1 MSELWD
7 KLERAYQSGIEAPG
21 KETHLLILLAL
32 VITFGIVR
40 LITHAIRNQSKWWPG
55 HDLETKS
62 GLHIHHMV
70 PGILLLMFS
79 GYLGL
84 SLEPATPWRELL
96 AVVFGVGL
104 GLTLDEFAL
113 WLNLEDVYWQ
123 HQGRESVDAVIVA
136 ASLLVITFI
145 GLPFWVDVFEALLTT
160 AGMKERVVNDSST
173 AILATVQVVAVL
185 LAAAAIYKGKR
196 MLAIVGVFVPVVA
209 LTAAIRLA
217 KPRSRW
223 ARRFYNAEKLGK
235 SRARFAG
242 ERAEPPVAPAPAGT

>member
-1 MSELWD
+1 VSDLWD
-7 KLERAYQSGIEAPG
+7 KLERAYHAGIEAPG

-40 LITHAIRNQSKWWPG
+40 LITHAIRNQSRWWPG

-123 HQGRESVDAVIVA
+123 QQGRESVDAVIVA

-196 MLAIVGVFVPVVA
+196 LLAIVGVFVPLVG

-223 ARRFYNAEKLGK
+223 ARRFYDADKLAK
-235 SRARFAG
+235 SQARFAG
-242 ERAEPPVAPAPAGT
+242 ERTEPPVAPAPART